1 MKTIDQLL
9 NVDKAKIMFDLFR
22 NEIPEFL
29 EYTQTIADKVTQDK
43 EELLANW
50 TNPFLSYHQW
60 LNLSERVNGI
70 IKKYGK
76 NLAKS
81 GNLFADQLFDG

>member
-1 MKTIDQLL
+1 MKTIDQLM

-29 EYTQTIADKVTQDK
+29 EYAQAIADKVTQDK
-43 EELLANW
+43 EELIAHW

-60 LNLSERVNGI
+60 LTFPSE
-70 IKKYGK
+70 
-76 NLAKS
+76 
-81 GNLFADQLFDG
+81 